1 MPKLRFLL
9 DENVPVELGA
19 ALADR
24 GHDVASVSAD
34 LRSADDP
41 TILAFAVREVRVLLT
56 FDTDFGTLVF
66 KERLAVPPSIVLIR
80 LHAKQLAEELA
91 TVAAAIETA
100 VGQGGR
106 FVVIGA
112 EGVRVRPM
120 SRTWLH

>member
-9 DENVPVELGA
+9 DEYVPVEFGA

-24 GHDVASVSAD
+24 GHDVASAPAD
-34 LRSADDP
+34 LRSAGDP
-41 TILAFAVREVRVLLT
+41 TILAFAVREARVLLT

-66 KERLAVPPSIVLIR
+66 KERLAAPQSIVLIR

-91 TVAAAIETA
+91 TVAAAVETA

-120 SRTWLH
+120 SRTRLH